1 MESFNMT
8 RNTQLQNR
16 ARVLSKNSPQLCVLQ
31 QCFSPVY
38 FFYTNY
44 VIMKNYDNVQSH
56 VRTYTTLKE
65 NT

>member
-1 MESFNMT
+1 MT

-16 ARVLSKNSPQLCVLQ
+16 ARVLSKKLSPTMCTTTMFFSGVL
-31 QCFSPVY
+31 
-38 FFYTNY
+38 FYTNY

-56 VRTYTTLKE
+56 VLTYTTLKE